1 MAEYRE
7 LYRLQSSLSGTFDR
21 MGLTQELQNTFSFDE
36 LTPQERDQIVFL
48 IEKYENL
55 LAEVR
60 SNPQSVEEILDQR
73 LLVRL
78 GNYYYALGENLLALD
93 YYNLSNLVVEN
104 EWALFNSGQILY
116 DQEDLED
123 AIHRFED
130 AIKLKPEFPQAFR
143 YIGIILFQRGDK
155 EGALKKLRHSQKLNP
170 NDPETNKLLA
180 DYFLEQGEKQE
191 ALSHLKA
198 IHYRDE
204 TVTDKIEELERK
216 RSLLTRLKDRLRGV
230 DR

>member
-1 MAEYRE
+1 MAEYHE
-7 LYRLQSSLSGTFDR
+7 LYRLQSSLSGTFDAI
-21 MGLTQELQNTFSFDE
+21 GLTQELQRTFSFDHF
-36 LTPQERDQIVFL
+36 TPQERDHLAFQL
-48 IEKYENL
+48 EKFENL

-60 SNPQSVEEILDQR
+60 SNTDSMEEILDQR

-78 GNYYYALGENLLALD
+78 GNYYYAIGEELLALD
-93 YYNLSNLVVEN
+93 YYDLSNLVEEN

-116 DQEDLED
+116 DQENLED
-123 AIHRFED
+123 AIQRFED
-130 AIKLKPEFPQAFR
+130 AIKLKPEFPQAYR
-143 YIGIILFQRGDK
+143 YLGLILFQRGDK
-155 EGALKKLRHSQKLNP
+155 KGALDNLQHSQKLNP
-170 NDPETNKLLA
+170 NDPTTNKLLA

-204 TVTDKIEELERK
+204 TVTEKIEALERK
-216 RSLLTRLKDRLRGV
+216 RSFLTRLKNRLRGS